1 MFSRNIAEA
10 CADAT
15 NTSQSDTELRG
26 VYKDQMAIRTQEI
39 YK

>member
-1 MFSRNIAEA
+1 MFSRTIAEV

-15 NTSQSDTELRG
+15 NTSQSDTELRRI
-26 VYKDQMAIRTQEI
+26 YKDQMTIMTQEI